1 MNLIMKRKLFI
12 SGLLL
17 MVVAGMT
24 FWSCQKD
31 EVLSNS
37 DALKLKSTEILEPLV
52 EPTTVDDWKSGDAEF
67 ECGQVEVEN
76 CAEETFA
83 YKVDEWDEENG
94 MDGSYEYEGLNI
106 ALEEITNTIEISNST
121 GKTFDWTSEMPVC
134 KVIVKAGTKAYVY
147 DYSGETDPV
156 YGDAG
161 LVAPEGKDISHVT
174 FCFYEMPPGNPECEW
189 IGETAWSAGTRY
201 VTRGNWATWTPYV
214 VSEEPVILYAGQ
226 TEVAG
231 GVKFSVAWSEDDVD
245 YVTITIKLESGWRLK
260 EIEGEIVDEAVKVQG
275 YASAPKS
282 NPSPGSFT
290 YYKGTELSFDVE
302 KANIY
307 GIHLDV
313 EWEDCSDTE

>member
-24 FWSCQKD
+24 FWSCQKED
-31 EVLSNS
+31 VLTNP
-37 DALKLKSTEILEPLV
+37 DGLNLKSTEILEPLV

-201 VTRGNWATWTPYV
+201 VTKGNWATWTTYAGT
-214 VSEEPVILYAGQ
+214 EKTVILWAGQ
-226 TEVAG
+226 TLEAG
-231 GVKFSVAWSEDDVD
+231 TVKFEPFEGQVK
-245 YVTITIKLESGWRLK
+245 ITIDLDDPKWRLK
-260 EIEGEIVDEAVKVQG
+260 EIDGVTVPEAVKIHAYDAKPNAV
-275 YASAPKS
+275 
-282 NPSPGSFT
+282 NPNPGSFT
-290 YYKGTELSFDVE
+290 YKGTGLVYVVPV
-302 KANIY
+302 AGWY
-307 GIHLDV
+307 GVHVDV